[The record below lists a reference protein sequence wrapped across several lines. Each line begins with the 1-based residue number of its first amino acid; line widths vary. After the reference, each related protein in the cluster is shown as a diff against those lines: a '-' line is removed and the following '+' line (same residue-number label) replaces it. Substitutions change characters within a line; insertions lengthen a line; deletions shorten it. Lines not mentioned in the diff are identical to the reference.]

1 MIIMGIDPGYGLVG
15 YGFIEKTPKGI
26 KVIDYGVIDTP
37 QKEATPVRLAIIYDC
52 IVELIKKYKPDE
64 ISIEE
69 LYFVKN
75 ITTGIKVAEARGV
88 IELACIQNTGRLYE
102 YGPRQVKQA
111 ITGVGNAKKT
121 QVEDMVKNILGIKEK
136 IKPDDASDALAIALT
151 HAFTNKVLVEEFGI
165 K

>member
-15 YGFIEKTPKGI
+15 YGFIEKLNNGVR
-26 KVIDYGVIDTP
+26 VIDYGVIDTP
-37 QKEATPVRLAIIYDC
+37 QKETTTVRLAIIYNA
-52 IVELIKKYKPDE
+52 INELIHKYKPDE
-64 ISIEE
+64 IALEE

-75 ITTGIKVAEARGV
+75 ISTGIKVAEARGV

-111 ITGVGNAKKT
+111 ITGIGNAKKT
-121 QVEDMVKNILGIKEK
+121 MVEEMVKNILGIKTK

-151 HAFTNKVLVEEFGI
+151 HAFTNKNFVETFGI

>member
-1 MIIMGIDPGYGLVG
+1 MVIMGIDPGYGLVG
-15 YGFIEKTPKGI
+15 YGFIEKLNNGV

-37 QKEATPVRLAIIYDC
+37 QKEATPVRLAIIYEAIC
-52 IVELIKKYKPDE
+52 ELIKKYKPKE
-64 ISIEE
+64 IALEE

-88 IELACIQNTGRLYE
+88 ITLACVQNTGRLFE
-102 YGPRQVKQA
+102 YGPMQVKQA
-111 ITGVGNAKKT
+111 ITGIGNAKKT
-121 QVEDMVKNILGIKEK
+121 QVEEMVKNILGIKGK

-151 HAFTNKVLVEEFGI
+151 HAFTNKNLVEDFGI

>member
-15 YGFIEKTPKGI
+15 YGFIDKQKNGI

-37 QKEATPVRLAIIYDC
+37 HKETVPVRLAIIYDA
-52 IVELIKKYKPDE
+52 IAELIKKYKPDE
-64 ISIEE
+64 ISLEE

-75 ITTGIKVAEARGV
+75 ITTGINVAEARGAIV
-88 IELACIQNTGRLYE
+88 LACVHHTGRLFE

-111 ITGVGNAKKT
+111 VTGKGNAKK
-121 QVEDMVKNILGIKEK
+121 QEVEAMVQSILGIKTK

-151 HAFTNKVLVEEFGI
+151 HAFTNKNLVDEFGI

>member
-1 MIIMGIDPGYGLVG
+1 MGIDPGYGLI
-15 YGFIEKTPKGI
+15 GFGIIDKQRDGI

-37 QKEATPVRLAIIYDC
+37 HNETVPVRLAIIYDA
-52 IVELIKKYKPDE
+52 ITELIKKYKPEE

-75 ITTGIKVAEARGV
+75 ITTGINVAEARGV
-88 IELACIQNTGRLYE
+88 IVLSCVQHCGRLFE
-102 YGPRQVKQA
+102 YGPNQVKQA
-111 ITGVGNAKKT
+111 VTGKGNAKK
-121 QVEDMVKNILGIKEK
+121 QEVEAMVQAILGIKQK

-151 HAFTNKVLVEEFGI
+151 HAFTNKNLVGEFEI